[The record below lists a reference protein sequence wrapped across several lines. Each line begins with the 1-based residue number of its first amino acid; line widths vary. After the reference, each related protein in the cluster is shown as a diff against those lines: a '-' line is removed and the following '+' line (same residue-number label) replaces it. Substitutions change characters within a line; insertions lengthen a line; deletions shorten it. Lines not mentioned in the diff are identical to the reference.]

1 MAYVDSIKQLIREGI
16 GIYQDRRDAVYVR
29 YLLVGRTLDALAVIL
44 CLGLNLDVRVIR
56 KNSAKLFAMFDPYY
70 V

>member
-1 MAYVDSIKQLIREGI
+1 MEYVDSIKQLIREGI

-29 YLLVGRTLDALAVIL
+29 YLLVGWKLDVRAVIP

-56 KNSAKLFAMFDPYY
+56 KNSAMLPVMFDPYY
-70 V
+70 I